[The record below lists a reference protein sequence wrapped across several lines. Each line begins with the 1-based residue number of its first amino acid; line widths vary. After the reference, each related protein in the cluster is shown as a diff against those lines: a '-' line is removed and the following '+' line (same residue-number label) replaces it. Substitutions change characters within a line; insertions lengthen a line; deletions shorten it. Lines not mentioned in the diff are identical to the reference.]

1 MARAHTKNSVL
12 VIGGGIAGIQASLEL
27 ADKGLKVY
35 LIEKSP
41 SIGGRMAQ
49 LEKVFPVTD
58 CSKDCVGTC
67 WLCVLMPRMI
77 ECYRHPNVKLLTYAE
92 VKKAEGK
99 IGNFTVNVVQYPRYV
114 KDKCV
119 NCGVCVEKCPVKV
132 PNEFEMGLKDRKAIY
147 TPFPQAIPNIVT
159 IDAEN
164 CLHFKKG
171 GCSICEEVCETKAIN
186 YSEKPEQ
193 LTLNVGAII
202 VATGFDLFDPSQIP
216 AFGYG
221 KFKNVLTAMELERLL
236 SPFGPTEGRLL
247 RPSDGKEPESVAFIL
262 CVGSRDRRFYSYCSS
277 ICCKYS
283 LKMAVSIKQRNPK
296 KEVYLFYTDLR
307 AFGKG
312 FQEFANEAKK
322 IYGVKY
328 IRSNPGELL
337 EDSATRDIKIWY
349 EDTMSRSVQN
359 LTANLVVLCNACIP
373 REGTNELAKVLGI
386 ELDNFGFVKQLDEIT
401 HPVDTTVPGIFAAGY
416 ALGPRTGDI
425 PDSITQASA
434 AVERVF
440 EVLHS
445 RKGE

>member
-1 MARAHTKNSVL
+1 MANNSVL

-27 ADKGLKVY
+27 ADKGFKVY

-58 CSKDCVGTC
+58 CSRDCVGTC
-67 WLCVLMPRMI
+67 WLCILMPRMI
-77 ECYRHPNVKLLTYAE
+77 ECYRHPNIRLLTCAE
-92 VKKAEGK
+92 VKKVEGK
-99 IGNFTVNVVQYPRYV
+99 LRDFTVNVVKYPRYV
-114 KDKCV
+114 KEDRCI
-119 NCGVCVEKCPVKV
+119 NCGVCVEKCPVSV
-132 PNEFEMGLKDRKAIY
+132 PNEFEMGLKDRKAIH
-147 TPFPQAIPNIVT
+147 TPFPQAIPDIVS

-164 CLHFKKG
+164 CLHFKDG
-171 GCSICEEVCETKAIN
+171 GCSICEEVCKAEAID
-186 YSEKPEQ
+186 YEQEPEQ

-216 AFGYG
+216 AYGYA
-221 KFKNVLTAMELERLL
+221 KFKNVITAMELERIL

-247 RPSDGKEPESVAFIL
+247 RPSDSKELSSVAFIL

-296 KEVYLFYTDLR
+296 TEVYLFYTDLR

-337 EDSATRDIKIWY
+337 EDPATKDLEIWY
-349 EDTMSRSVQN
+349 EDTMSGSLQSLR
-359 LTANLVVLCNACIP
+359 ANLGVLCNACIP
-373 REGTNELAKVLGI
+373 REGTSELARVLGI
-386 ELDNFGFVKQLDEIT
+386 ELDNFGFIKQLDEIIY
-401 HPVDTTVPGIFAAGY
+401 PVDTTVPGIFSAGY

-434 AVERVF
+434 AAERAF
-440 EVLHS
+440 EVLRVK
-445 RKGE
+445 RKA

>member
-1 MARAHTKNSVL
+1 MANNSVL
-12 VIGGGIAGIQASLEL
+12 VIGGGIAGIQACLEL
-27 ADKGLKVY
+27 ADKGFTVY

-49 LEKVFPVTD
+49 LEKIFPVTD
-58 CSKDCVGTC
+58 CSRDCVGTC

-77 ECYRHPNVKLLTYAE
+77 ECYRHPNVELLTCAE
-92 VKKAEGK
+92 VKEVGGK
-99 IGNFTVNVVQYPRYV
+99 LGDFTVNVVKYPRYV
-114 KDKCV
+114 KEDRCV
-119 NCGVCVEKCPVKV
+119 NCGVCVEKCPVSV

-147 TPFPQAIPNIVT
+147 IPFPQAIPDIVT

-164 CLHFKKG
+164 CLHFKNG
-171 GCSICEEVCETKAIN
+171 GCSICEEVCEAEAIDYEQN
-186 YSEKPEQ
+186 AEQ

-216 AFGYG
+216 AYGYG
-221 KFKNVLTAMELERLL
+221 KFKNVTTAMELERVL

-247 RPSDGKEPESVAFIL
+247 RPSDGKEPNSVAFIL
-262 CVGSRDRRFYSYCSS
+262 CVGSRDKRFYSYCSS

-283 LKMAVSIKQRNPK
+283 LKMAVSVKQRNPK
-296 KEVYLFYTDLR
+296 TEVYLFYTDLR

-312 FQEFANEAKK
+312 FQEFANQAKK

-337 EDSATRDIKIWY
+337 EDPVTKDLITWY
-349 EDTMSRSVQN
+349 EDTMSGSIQN
-359 LTANLVVLCNACIP
+359 LTANLAVLCNACIP
-373 REGTNELAKVLGI
+373 REGTTELAKVLGI
-386 ELDNFGFVKQLDEIT
+386 GLDNFGFIKQLDEIT
-401 HPVDTTVPGIFAAGY
+401 YPVDTTVPGIFAAGY

-434 AVERVF
+434 AAERVF
-440 EVLHS
+440 EVLHV
-445 RKGE
+445 KKEA

>member
-1 MARAHTKNSVL
+1 MARNSVL

-35 LIEKSP
+35 LAEKSP

-58 CSKDCVGTC
+58 CSRDCVGTC
-67 WLCVLMPRMI
+67 WLCILMPRMI
-77 ECYRHPNVKLLTYAE
+77 ECYRHPNVELLTCTE
-92 VKKAEGK
+92 VKEVKGK
-99 IGNFTVNVVQYPRYV
+99 LGDFTVNIVKYPRYIEI
-114 KDKCV
+114 DKCV
-119 NCGVCVEKCPVKV
+119 NCGVCVEKCPVSV

-147 TPFPQAIPNIVT
+147 IPFPQAIPDIVT

-164 CLHFKKG
+164 CLHFKDD
-171 GCSICEEVCETKAIN
+171 GCHICEEVCKAEAID
-186 YSEKPEQ
+186 YEQEPEQ

-202 VATGFDLFDPSQIP
+202 VATGFDLFNPSQIP
-216 AFGYG
+216 AYGYG
-221 KFKNVLTAMELERLL
+221 EFKNVMTAMEFERIL
-236 SPFGPTEGRLL
+236 SPFGPTEGRLQ
-247 RPSDGKEPESVAFIL
+247 RPSDGREPNSVAFIL
-262 CVGSRDRRFYSYCSS
+262 CVGSRDKRFYSYCSS

-296 KEVYLFYTDLR
+296 TEVYLFYTDLR

-328 IRSNPGELL
+328 VRSNPGELL
-337 EDSATRDIKIWY
+337 EDATTRDLKIWY
-349 EDTMSRSVQN
+349 EDTTSGNIQN
-359 LTANLVVLCNACIP
+359 LAVNLAVLCNACIP
-373 REGTNELAKVLGI
+373 REGTSELAKVLGI

-401 HPVDTTVPGIFAAGY
+401 HPVDTTVPGVFAAGY

-434 AVERVF
+434 AAERIF
-440 EVLHS
+440 EVLHVKK
-445 RKGE
+445 KG